1 MVRHEMRRFIFI
13 ILPIATVLTV
23 AGVYLYRHPQVRDLF
38 GVGGDSGVALPIK
51 SVWKKS
57 APVKTTERSPAKTET
72 VSSKV
77 QPPEPTSSVDST
89 DQAAQKQP
97 PAAEN
102 RVPNPILA
110 RTILQ
115 ILRAKGLAEGIS
127 ISVTDQRIGVA
138 GFAKTEEARSQTLDV
153 VEKAREARVVEASNF
168 ILQPN

>member
-1 MVRHEMRRFIFI
+1 MRRFILI
-13 ILPIATVLTV
+13 ALPIATVLIV

-38 GVGGDSGVALPIK
+38 GVGSDSGVASPIK

-57 APVKTTERSPAKTET
+57 APVKTTKRTPSQAET
-72 VSSKV
+72 VNSKV
-77 QPPEPTSSVDST
+77 RPREPTSSVEPKDEAV
-89 DQAAQKQP
+89 QQEL

-127 ISVTDQRIGVA
+127 ISVTDHRIVVA

-153 VEKAREARVVEASNF
+153 IEKARESRVVVASNF
-168 ILQPN
+168 ILQPD